1 VQQNAVYPSVQ
12 PGAGPHTAAY
22 AVVGRRMN
30 SSGATSSAVTASVNL
45 DRKSRRP
52 WSTEPP
58 TNSVAF
64 LVNLVISIGL
74 Q

>member
-1 VQQNAVYPSVQ
+1 
-12 PGAGPHTAAY
+12 
-22 AVVGRRMN
+22 MN